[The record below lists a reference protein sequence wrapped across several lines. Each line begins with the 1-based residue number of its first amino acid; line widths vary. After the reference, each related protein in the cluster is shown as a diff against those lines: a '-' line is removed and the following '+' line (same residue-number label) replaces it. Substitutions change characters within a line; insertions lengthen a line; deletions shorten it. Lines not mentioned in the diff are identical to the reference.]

1 MTEPTFLYDPK
12 QVFDLMRSCNCSEAR
27 ARELLRRNRNDL
39 NSAIQYHQ
47 LLMEYLPPS
56 SPTPPQL
63 GSSHPTGPTTLPS
76 SSISS
81 HHDPLRRASS
91 TEGSQISGRSSPSV
105 QNLEPQPPPTNHHK
119 TNIEPTTPTPP
130 VSKTQSTESLHNLD
144 TPDLQSPDLGC
155 EEWDFLLPHS
165 FDPLIKLEP
174 GNEFSLNYLVGAA
187 SHGSSIEAI
196 TAYLEYY
203 DTKTVKQH
211 INETVNGF
219 PVIFYAVAR
228 NDDTIVRT
236 FVEHGAN
243 VCAIHEPSGTPL
255 LAFAIVHSETIQQDT
270 TTIVA
275 TLLSLGASPV
285 VIPSDLYAPYYQDLP
300 EHGQTPE
307 TTESASDTIRWCKQ
321 AARSRLQK
329 TANLTQRY
337 HLDRATKIKKA
348 SVRHR
353 QVAELKKAKP
363 ILGIPYF
370 LVGQTLAS
378 SRLLQKLLSYL
389 VIPNKRP
396 LVLAFAGPSG
406 HGKTELARR
415 MGHLLHLDLEVVD
428 CTIVKREIELFGPR
442 EPYVAAEKG
451 SSINNFL
458 ANHSGQRCIVFLDE
472 FEKTTSD
479 IHQALL
485 LPFDNGEYEDRRNR
499 SKVDCSKTIWILATN
514 KLDPT
519 IKSFSARNPDI
530 LGEDETTKQKLGKQ
544 LSRELREE
552 FIEEFGAPIAGRITE
567 VIPFLPFSSGE
578 QAVVAHK
585 FLQELCRKVKAPVV
599 LPKNGREQLL
609 GNIRLRVRKDASVCR
624 NLAAAEYNPDL
635 GARSL
640 ATAVKAVED
649 RLVEAYLDEEEE
661 ITEGKG
667 MQDFCVDVR
676 GNEVVVYKAVMEDK
690 NRTLVS

>member
-1 MTEPTFLYDPK
+1 MTEPALLCDSK
-12 QVFDLMRSCNCSEAR
+12 QVSDLMRSCNCSEAR

-56 SPTPPQL
+56 PPTPSRLAGAQIR
-63 GSSHPTGPTTLPS
+63 GP
-76 SSISS
+76 
-81 HHDPLRRASS
+81 
-91 TEGSQISGRSSPSV
+91 SSPSD
-105 QNLEPQPPPTNHHK
+105 QHLEPQPPPTNHYSTK
-119 TNIEPTTPTPP
+119 LDPTMPTTPT
-130 VSKTQSTESLHNLD
+130 ESFHAFD
-144 TPDLQSPDLGC
+144 TPDLQSPDPEY
-155 EEWDFLLPHS
+155 EEWDFLLPHT
-165 FDPLIKLEP
+165 FDPPKLEP
-174 GNEFSLNYLVGAA
+174 GNEFSLNDLVGATA
-187 SHGSSIEAI
+187 HGSSVETI
-196 TAYLEYY
+196 TNYLQYY
-203 DTKTVKQH
+203 DPKTVKQH

-219 PVIFYAVAR
+219 PLIFYGVAR
-228 NDDTIVRT
+228 NDDAIVRT
-236 FVEHGAN
+236 FVEHGAD
-243 VCAIHEPSGTPL
+243 VCAIHSPSGTPL
-255 LAFAIVHSETIQQDT
+255 LAFAIVHSETTQQDT

-275 TLLSLGASPV
+275 TLLSLGASPTL
-285 VIPSDLYAPYYQDLP
+285 IPSDLYSPYYQDLP
-300 EHGQTPE
+300 EDSQTPG
-307 TTESASDTIRWCKQ
+307 TPESTSDTIRWCTK

-378 SRLLQKLLSYL
+378 SRLLQKLLSHL

-406 HGKTELARR
+406 HGKTELARQ

-442 EPYVAAEKG
+442 EPYVAAERG

-458 ANHSGQRCIVFLDE
+458 SNHSGQRCIVFLDE

-514 KLDPT
+514 KLDHI
-519 IKSFSARNPDI
+519 IKTFSTHNPEI

-552 FIEEFGAPIAGRITE
+552 FIEEFGAPITGRITE

-585 FLQELCRKVKAPVV
+585 FLQELSRRVKAPVV
-599 LPKNGREQLL
+599 LPQNGREQLL
-609 GNIRLRVRKDASVCR
+609 GNILLHVRKDASVCR
-624 NLAAAEYNPDL
+624 NLAAAEYSPDL

-640 ATAVKAVED
+640 ATAVKSVED

-661 ITEGKG
+661 IAEGKG
-667 MQDFCVDVR
+667 MKEFCVDVR
-676 GNEVVVYKAVMEDK
+676 GNEVVVYKTV
-690 NRTLVS
+690 T